1 VVCAIDSDVG
11 GLANMSTST
20 SPSKPL
26 EYNLSSVHPEMITS
40 ETLTSHFERLE
51 TRMDRIESALNS
63 ILEHL
68 SLPKV
73 AVPHEQTQSV
83 KSGKAQPGITS
94 ISDENDVVH
103 QPKGEC
109 NAVQDRVSKYVY
121 NSLDAAKSQFR
132 VLRVRRAEALSDPLI
147 AELVTV
153 GLDDSS
159 IARLLYGFVALSYTW
174 GPPVFDGLVLLE
186 GCSFPVTKSL
196 EAALRQLRF
205 SYKDNT
211 AVVISGKTWG
221 QECYV
226 WVDQICKHFV
236 LSCGYL

>member
-1 VVCAIDSDVG
+1 MAAPS
-11 GLANMSTST
+11 

-26 EYNLSSVHPEMITS
+26 EYDLSSIRSETKTS

-51 TRMDRIESALNS
+51 ARMDRIESALNNV
-63 ILEHL
+63 LEQL
-68 SLPKV
+68 RLPKV
-73 AVPHEQTQSV
+73 AMPHEQTHSV
-83 KSGKAQPGITS
+83 KSSKAQPGKIS
-94 ISDENDVVH
+94 ISGENDVIH
-103 QPKGEC
+103 QAKGDC
-109 NAVQDRVSKYVY
+109 NTVQDRVSKYIY
-121 NSLDAAKSQFR
+121 DSLDAAKSQFR

-147 AELVTV
+147 AELLTV
-153 GLDDSS
+153 GLDDGS
-159 IARLLYGFVALSYTW
+159 ISRLLYGFVALSYTW

-205 SYKDNT
+205 SYKSNT
-211 AVVISGKTWG
+211 AVVISGQSWG

-236 LSCGYL
+236 LLCGYL